1 MRHFAM
7 GAIYGIPAGANP
19 TPIPIAI
26 LKDATV
32 SDKVTKK
39 YLRGQFK
46 YPVDA
51 GEGPV
56 ETSLKIK
63 GADFRAATLAMV
75 LAGTTT
81 ATGSVMPVTGEG
93 AVIPAT
99 PFQVTVVNSA
109 NFVEDGGVL
118 DLTAGKWLTRV
129 AAAPTT
135 GQYSVAAGLYT
146 FAAADTAH
154 NVSIVYSFTSTG
166 GTTVTYAN
174 QVMGPSTGFK
184 VRVYNQFPM
193 GGVLRPIGRDY
204 FNVHFESHQIGYKA
218 EDWAELDLEGKVVQ
232 DTASTSVWKAY
243 FGE

>member
-7 GAIYGIPAGANP
+7 GAIYAIPAGANP
-19 TPIPIAI
+19 TTIPIAI

-32 SDKVTKK
+32 ADKVTKK

-46 YPVDA
+46 YAVDA

-56 ETSLKIK
+56 ETSIKIK
-63 GADFRAATLAMV
+63 GADFRASTLAMV
-75 LAGTTT
+75 LAGTTS
-81 ATGSVMPVTGEG
+81 ASGSIMPVTGEA
-93 AVIPAT
+93 AVIPSS
-99 PFQVTVVNSA
+99 PFQVTVANSA

-118 DLTAGKWLTRV
+118 DLTTGKWLTRV
-129 AAAPTT
+129 ASAPAT
-135 GQYSVAAGLYT
+135 GQFSVAAGVYT
-146 FAAADTAH
+146 FAAADVGH
-154 NVSIVYSFTSTG
+154 NLSIVYSFTSVG
-166 GTTVTYAN
+166 GTTLSYAN

-184 VRVYNQFPM
+184 VRVYNQYPM

-204 FNVHFESHQIGYKA
+204 FNVHFESHQIAYKA

-232 DTASTSVWKAY
+232 DTASTKVWSAY